1 MNPANHGCVVFM
13 DERHAKRSPRLPIL
27 NTETHYTGLDLAALR
42 GRCLLVNAVFKSAL
56 RKPAPKRRVEP
67 GLRLESHTAK
77 ESWIDLLIDDHA
89 GPHKPV
95 ATVSIVGMDANCLVP
110 SFKPEEDAVQDDA
123 TLIAR
128 GGLGPRDL
136 VGVKPWSTK
145 YSAYS
150 AVMILVPST
159 DLALYHPTQGRDD
172 RAVLQ

>member
-95 ATVSIVGMDANCLVP
+95 ATVSIVGMDAHCLVP
-110 SFKPEEDAVQDDA
+110 SFKPEEDAIQDDA
-123 TLIAR
+123 TLISR

-136 VGVKPWSTK
+136 IRVRPWSNEHNAFSK
-145 YSAYS
+145 IL
-150 AVMILVPST
+150 ILVPAT
-159 DLALYHPTQGRDD
+159 DLGLYHSSQNRDD
-172 RAVLQ
+172 AAPA